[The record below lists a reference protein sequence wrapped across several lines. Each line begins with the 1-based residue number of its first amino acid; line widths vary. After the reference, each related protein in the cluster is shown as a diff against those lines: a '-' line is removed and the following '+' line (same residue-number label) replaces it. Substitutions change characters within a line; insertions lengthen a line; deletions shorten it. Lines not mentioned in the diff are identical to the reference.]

1 MLDQLARQIE
11 ALLIATDSPVSL
23 NRICELTGCGIESA
37 EQAIQRIET
46 GLLAGGHSI
55 EVVEIAGGFR
65 IVTDSELGYIVSQLF
80 EGKRRTKLSRA
91 SIQTLAV
98 IAYKQPSTRA
108 QVEAIR
114 GVNSDSAMRT
124 LLERDLIVING
135 RQETPGRPLLY
146 GTTERFLEYF
156 GLKNID
162 HLPRMD
168 EIQNLLQL
176 SAEDLEKVASELSGE
191 EIV

>member
-23 NRICELTGCGIESA
+23 NRICELTGCGTESA
-37 EQAIQRIET
+37 EQAIQRIESE
-46 GLLAGGHSI
+46 LLSGGHSVV
-55 EVVEIAGGFR
+55 VVEIADGYR
-65 IVTDSELGYIVSQLF
+65 IVTDPELGYIVSQLF
-80 EGKRRTKLSRA
+80 DGKRHTKLSRA
-91 SIQTLAV
+91 SLETLAV

-124 LLERDLIVING
+124 LLERDLIVISG

-146 GTTERFLEYF
+146 TTTERFLEYF

-168 EIQNLLQL
+168 EIHNLLQL

>member
-23 NRICELTGCGIESA
+23 NRICELTGCGTESA
-37 EQAIQRIET
+37 EQAIQRIQTE
-46 GLLAGGHSI
+46 LMAGGHSI
-55 EVVEIAGGFR
+55 EVVEIADGFR

-80 EGKRRTKLSRA
+80 EGKRHTKLSRA
-91 SIQTLAV
+91 SLETLAV

-124 LLERDLIVING
+124 LLERDLIVITG